1 MSNKQ
6 ATILIVDDNAVN
18 RTILRDLITI
28 IGHKPVEAAD
38 GEAALTRI
46 FRKPH
51 PDMILL
57 DIMMPGVDGY
67 DVLDKVKAD
76 TFLRLLPVIM
86 ITAVDDIESQIR
98 CIQKGADDYI
108 IKPFNSVLL
117 RARIDALLEKK
128 RLYEQ
133 EQQFNLWLAES
144 YQKLQKAE
152 NARDSLLHMILH
164 DLNNPICVIKSQAQA
179 LQLLTNGELAGDN
192 LVELPKLARVI
203 DTAAGQLQELT
214 GQILDI
220 SGLESHTLKV
230 VLEPLAVRQTINEAV
245 SIYKHEVEQA
255 GGAFTVAGNETLRVK
270 ADRILL
276 SRMLQNIVVNSQKY
290 AADRTSLAISV
301 QVERSDAGVSIVIT
315 DNGPGI
321 SEQYQ
326 QDVFAK
332 FFRINGSKDN
342 PVKGLGLGLTFC
354 KLAADAMRGSIEIS
368 SAPKGGTTVT
378 LCLPEAK

>member
-1 MSNKQ
+1 MPDTQ
-6 ATILIVDDNAVN
+6 ANILIVDDNAVN
-18 RTILRDLITI
+18 RTILRDLISI
-28 IGHKPVEAAD
+28 IGHKPLEAVD
-38 GEAALTRI
+38 GETALSRI
-46 FRKPH
+46 FQKPH

-57 DIMMPGVDGY
+57 DIMMPGIDGY

-76 TFLRLLPVIM
+76 SFLRLLPVIM

-179 LQLLTNGELAGDN
+179 IHLLTSNGEDGD
-192 LVELPKLARVI
+192 LSTLPKYAELI
-203 DTAAGQLQELT
+203 DTAADQMQELT

-230 VLEPLAVRQTINEAV
+230 TLEPLPVLSFMSNALGIYQHEIEQGGGFLSIEGNQT
-245 SIYKHEVEQA
+245 
-255 GGAFTVAGNETLRVK
+255 VK
-270 ADRILL
+270 VLADRKLL
-276 SRMLQNIVVNSQKY
+276 TRILQNIVVNSVKY
-290 AADRTSLAISV
+290 AGGQAGLDIRITAERKDSNILISV
-301 QVERSDAGVSIVIT
+301 S

-321 SEQYQ
+321 SEKFQKE
-326 QDVFAK
+326 VFSK
-332 FFRINGSKDN
+332 FFRVNGSKNN

-354 KLAADAMRGSIEIS
+354 KLAADAMGGGIEVS
-368 SAPKGGTTVT
+368 SAANGGTKVDLTF
-378 LCLPEAK
+378 PETR